1 MTAAIAARPDQRPRN
16 GRLFAAI
23 AVLLLVSFG
32 VQVVRDR
39 GWQPYQPENSV
50 LWIRSG
56 RVARAL
62 SLGFTNF
69 AADVYWMRA
78 VIYYGAKRRSGGQR
92 PNFDQLYPLLDL
104 VTSLDPHFRIAYR
117 FGAIFLTEAYP
128 SGPGRPDLAM
138 RLLQRGIDQD
148 FGHWSYYHDAGFIYY
163 WWLHDNN
170 KAAEWFAK
178 AGDRPG
184 SPEWLKPLA
193 AVTLAEGGNRESSRQ
208 LFRELRNSEVEYVR
222 NSAERRLV
230 QLDAMDQIDDL
241 NRRITEF
248 RAREHREPRD
258 FGEFAAAAGLRQW
271 PADPAGTPYI
281 VDQQTGLF
289 DLDQKSPL
297 FPLPTGQNAAARRTP

>member
-1 MTAAIAARPDQRPRN
+1 MSAAIASPSDLRPRN
-16 GRLFAAI
+16 GTLLAAI
-23 AVLLLVSFG
+23 AVLLLMSFG
-32 VQVVRDR
+32 VQLIRDR
-39 GWQPYQPENSV
+39 GWQPYHPENSV

-56 RVARAL
+56 SVARKL
-62 SLGFTNF
+62 SLGFTNL

-78 VIYYGAKRRSGGQR
+78 VIYYGAKRGSGEQR

-138 RLLQRGIDQD
+138 QLLQRGIDRD

-178 AGDRPG
+178 AGERPG
-184 SPEWLKPLA
+184 APEWLKPLA

-208 LFRELRNSEVEYVR
+208 LFRELQNSDVEYLR
-222 NSAERRLV
+222 TSAKRRLL
-230 QLDAMDQIDDL
+230 QLDVMDQLEEL
-241 NRRITEF
+241 NRAILQY
-248 RAREHREPRD
+248 RARYNREPTG
-258 FGEFAAAAGLRQW
+258 FGEFAKAMGIRK
-271 PADPAGTPYI
+271 PAVDPQGVPYI
-281 VDQQTGLF
+281 MTRETGLF
-289 DLDQKSPL
+289 ELDPNSPL
-297 FPLPTGQNAAARRTP
+297 FPLPTGPNAAARKTP